1 MRPAGAVLGG
11 SGEVP
16 GSSREALGDC
26 GRLQES
32 PEGSREAP
40 GGSGEAPGAENGD
53 PREGEAIGVA
63 WTARILGPPNIEKL
77 NTEKPSTEH

>member
-1 MRPAGAVLGG
+1 MSGGLKKSRGPILRPAGAVPGG

-40 GGSGEAPGAENGD
+40 GSSGEALGADKKGPGWRNSKARARPRAD
-53 PREGEAIGVA
+53 PGN
-63 WTARILGPPNIEKL
+63 P
-77 NTEKPSTEH
+77 

>member
-1 MRPAGAVLGG
+1 MRPAGPVPGG

-26 GRLQES
+26 GRFQES

-40 GGSGEAPGAENGD
+40 GGFGKPPEAQMPASWVVLGGKGGRSADGAAAG
-53 PREGEAIGVA
+53 
-63 WTARILGPPNIEKL
+63 LGPPN
-77 NTEKPSTEH
+77 

>member
-1 MRPAGAVLGG
+1 MLAPKIFQNHVSEASGAIPGG

-16 GSSREALGDC
+16 GSFSEALGDC

-40 GGSGEAPGAENGD
+40 GASGE
-53 PREGEAIGVA
+53 V
-63 WTARILGPPNIEKL
+63 L
-77 NTEKPSTEH
+77 